1 MVQKLDSLLK
11 IRGIKQAAFERS
23 VMLSEN
29 RISKWKNGQGEPS
42 ATEALRMARS
52 LQVPV
57 EWLID
62 DARDE
67 PAPTE
72 FGEWE
77 RSVIALIDALGLEK
91 QEVLRRLATAPP
103 VPARRVDDPEP
114 LSDEQL
120 ARRFP
125 PPGPYI
131 PPGAPT
137 YNKPETPRKKRPG

>member
-11 IRGIKQAAFERS
+11 VRGIKQAAFERS

-62 DARDE
+62 DAQGE

-77 RSVIALIDALGLEK
+77 RSVIALINALGLER
-91 QEVLRRLATAPP
+91 QEVLRRLATAPSVP
-103 VPARRVDDPEP
+103 PARSVDQPITADPRS
-114 LSDEQL
+114 L
-120 ARRFP
+120 P
-125 PPGPYI
+125 PAGPSI
-131 PPGAPT
+131 PPGAPV
-137 YNKPETPRKKRPG
+137 YKPPTVRKKQPG